1 MTDLVMRKRAGR
13 AGEIGLFVDTQVF
26 EEDFGHIK
34 MDAEVK
40 AVVTTPRSLRQL
52 KFAWGLATKIA
63 EGCDWVET
71 KEDAMDFMLIE
82 ARHFRRIFDPLRNV
96 AILKPKP
103 TNFGA
108 MDGTEY
114 TRLLKRIVH
123 VAVTIMIP
131 GMDDKALIAEI
142 EAMIGPDI
150 QPEPMAA
157 KPRVARAKKSDAK
170 ASTLPQAEAPEP
182 QEGGQ
187 DAAGAGPGQ
196 ESEGPPP
203 DRPGAPQ
210 NEQEYI
216 AACRS
221 WLRKQ
226 DERYKSFDY
235 FNAEGHR
242 KMRVDLKVSTQ
253 TRKML
258 EREIGEFFDAKDR
271 ERKSTAKAEG

>member
-63 EGCDWVET
+63 EGCGWVET

-108 MDGTEY
+108 MDGTDY

-131 GMDDKALIAEI
+131 GMDDKSLIAEI

-150 QPEPMAA
+150 QPEPPAP
-157 KPRVARAKKSDAK
+157 KPRAARAKKSDDRPPPAD
-170 ASTLPQAEAPEP
+170 ASDP

-187 DAAGAGPGQ
+187 DTAEAGSTR
-196 ESEGPPP
+196 EKKPPP
-203 DRPGAPQ
+203 DRPT
-210 NEQEYI
+210 NEDEYV

-221 WLRKQ
+221 WLKKQPERFRAFDHFNSEVHRQMRIDLKISTAVRKQ
-226 DERYKSFDY
+226 
-235 FNAEGHR
+235 
-242 KMRVDLKVSTQ
+242 
-253 TRKML
+253 L
-258 EREIGEFFDAKDR
+258 EREIGEFFDAKD
-271 ERKSTAKAEG
+271 KGKAAAHPEG